1 MGPHFPPLAL
11 AVHAVPP
18 GQVKSSATL
27 PPQAAM
33 HSGALFPALQV
44 PYTLLDEEIPDIW
57 ECRDNQWDAAYASC
71 ETAQALTDAAI
82 DSILAGQQDIEA
94 ELLPLAVPVLDD
106 NDEPYDDDG

>member
-1 MGPHFPPLAL
+1 MPPRKLDS
-11 AVHAVPP
+11 P
-18 GQVKSSATL
+18 ATL
-27 PPQAAM
+27 SPQAVIYQ
-33 HSGALFPALQV
+33 GALFSALQV

-94 ELLPLAVPVLDD
+94 ELLPLTAPVLDD